1 MLKQPMAIL
10 AFEKIHASLTALF
23 VLREDL
29 FFGLASVL
37 VTGNKT
43 LAGIKV
49 TKRAKNI
56 EYAIRDVI
64 AHTEQ
69 LVKNGKKIYYLNI
82 GDPAAFDFKT
92 PQNVKDALCKAVE
105 QDDNYYSPSEGR
117 VDLREA
123 IVRKEKR
130 VNNVDIS
137 AENVLITEGISEG
150 IQMILAALV
159 EKGDEI
165 LFPGPTY
172 PPYISYTKFFDGTP
186 VAYETIEEEEWRPNL
201 DDLRSKI
208 SPKTRAIVITNPN
221 NPTGSVY
228 GKKTIQEMLDI
239 AGEHD
244 LLVLSDEIY
253 DQLTYEK
260 EFVSTANLSKDVPVV
275 GLNGFSKVYQMTG
288 WRLGYMYFKGEGKQ
302 LDALKLGVEKQ
313 CRIRLCANTPV
324 QIAGAAALDGP
335 QDFVKDIVDRLKQRR
350 DFAWKRLNEIEGIST
365 TKPEGA
371 FYIFPKIHEVGSRWK
386 TDMEFVVELLK
397 ETGVLIVNGSGFDPV
412 YGKGHARVVFLPPI
426 EELDEAFNALERF
439 MKKKQKKEAH
449 GRVGYS

>member
-1 MLKQPMAIL
+1 
-10 AFEKIHASLTALF
+10 
-23 VLREDL
+23 VN
-29 FFGLASVL
+29 V
-37 VTGNKT
+37 
-43 LAGIKV
+43 KV
-49 TKRAKNI
+49 TKRASNI

-64 AHTEQ
+64 VHTQE
-69 LVKNGKKIYYLNI
+69 LIKNGKKIYYLNI

-92 PQNVKDALCKAVE
+92 PQYVKDALCKAIDE
-105 QDDNYYSPSEGR
+105 DNNYYSVSEGR
-117 VDLREA
+117 PELREA

-130 VNNVDIS
+130 VNNVDITS
-137 AENVLITEGISEG
+137 NNVIVTEGISEG
-150 IQMILAALV
+150 IEMVLAALV

-172 PPYISYTKFFDGTP
+172 PPYISYTKFFEGTP
-186 VAYETIEEEEWRPNL
+186 VSYETIEDEGWIPNI

-208 SPKTRAIVITNPN
+208 SPKTCAIVITNPN

-228 GKKTIQEMLDI
+228 SEKMIKEMLDI
-239 AGEHD
+239 AGEHN
-244 LLVLSDEIY
+244 LPVLSDEIY

-302 LDALKLGVEKQ
+302 LDDLRMGVEKQ

-324 QIAGAAALDGP
+324 QIAGAASLDGP
-335 QDFVKDIVDRLKQRR
+335 QDFVKGIVEKLKQRR
-350 DFAWKRLNEIEGIST
+350 DYAWKRLNEIGGISA

-371 FYIFPKIHEVGSRWK
+371 FYIFPKIHDVGTRWK
-386 TDMEFVVELLK
+386 NDMEFVVQLLK

-412 YGKGHARVVFLPPI
+412 YGKDHARIVFLPPC
-426 EELDEAFNALERF
+426 EELEEAFNCLEQF
-439 MKKKQKKEAH
+439 MKKKEKTSRSHVGH
-449 GRVGYS
+449 G

>member
-1 MLKQPMAIL
+1 
-10 AFEKIHASLTALF
+10 
-23 VLREDL
+23 
-29 FFGLASVL
+29 LAS
-37 VTGNKT
+37 
-43 LAGIKV
+43 IKV
-49 TKRAKNI
+49 TSRTKNI

-69 LVKNGKKIYYLNI
+69 LVKNGNKIYYLNI

-117 VDLREA
+117 ADLREA

-137 AENVLITEGISEG
+137 ADNVLITEGISEG

-186 VAYETIEEEEWRPNL
+186 VAYETIEGDGWQPNL

-228 GKKTIQEMLDI
+228 GKKIIQEMVDI

-253 DQLTYEK
+253 DQITFNK
-260 EFVSTANLSKDVPVV
+260 DFVSTACLSKDVPVV

-324 QIAGAAALDGP
+324 QIAGVVALDGP
-335 QDFVKDIVDRLKQRR
+335 HDFVKDIVDRLKQRR
-350 DFAWKRLNEIEGIST
+350 DFAYKRLNEIEGIST

-371 FYIFPKIHEVGSRWK
+371 FYIFPKIHEVGTRWK
-386 TDMEFVVELLK
+386 TDMEFVVDLLK

-412 YGKGHARVVFLPPI
+412 YGAGHARVVFLPPI
-426 EELDEAFNALERF
+426 EELDEAFNALEQF
-439 MKKKQKKEAH
+439 MKKK
-449 GRVGYS
+449 

>member
-1 MLKQPMAIL
+1 L
-10 AFEKIHASLTALF
+10 S
-23 VLREDL
+23 R
-29 FFGLASVL
+29 
-37 VTGNKT
+37 
-43 LAGIKV
+43 IKV
-49 TKRAKNI
+49 TDRASNI

-64 AHTEQ
+64 AYTTE
-69 LVKNGKKIYYLNI
+69 LVKDGKKIYYLNI

-92 PQNVKDALCKAVE
+92 PQNVKDALCKAVQ

-117 VDLREA
+117 ADLREA
-123 IVRKEKR
+123 IVRKEKK

-137 AENVLITEGISEG
+137 ADKVLITEGISEG
-150 IQMILAALV
+150 IQMILGALV

-172 PPYISYTKFFDGTP
+172 PPYISYTRFFDGTP
-186 VAYETIEEEEWRPNL
+186 VAYETIEEEGWHPNI

-208 SPKTRAIVITNPN
+208 TKKTRAIVIINPN

-228 GKKTIQEMLDI
+228 DRKMIKEILDI

-244 LLVLSDEIY
+244 LPVLSDEIY

-260 EFVSTANLSKDVPVV
+260 EFVSAAYLSKDVPVI

-288 WRLGYMYFKGEGKQ
+288 LRLGYMYFKGEGKK
-302 LDALKLGVEKQ
+302 LEALKEGVEKE
-313 CRIRLCANTPV
+313 CRIRICANTPV
-324 QIAGAAALDGP
+324 QIAATEALNGP
-335 QDFVKDIVDRLKQRR
+335 QDCVKDIVDRLKQRR

-412 YGKGHARVVFLPPI
+412 YGKGHARAVFLPPI
-426 EELDEAFNALERF
+426 EVLDEAFNALEQF
-439 MKKKQKKEAH
+439 MKKRKKP
-449 GRVGYS
+449 

>member
-1 MLKQPMAIL
+1 M
-10 AFEKIHASLTALF
+10 
-23 VLREDL
+23 
-29 FFGLASVL
+29 
-37 VTGNKT
+37 VTV
-43 LAGIKV
+43 KV
-49 TKRAKNI
+49 TARAKTI

-69 LVKNGKKIYYLNI
+69 LVKDGKKIYYLNI

-105 QDDNYYSPSEGR
+105 KDDNYYSPSEGR
-117 VDLREA
+117 AELREA
-123 IVRKEKR
+123 IVGKEKR
-130 VNNVDIS
+130 VNNVDIT
-137 AENVLITEGISEG
+137 ADNVLVTEGISEG

-172 PPYISYTKFFDGTP
+172 PPYISYTKFFDGKP
-186 VAYETIEEEEWRPNL
+186 VAYETIEEEVWQPNI

-208 SPKTRAIVITNPN
+208 SDKTCAIVITNPN

-228 GKKTIQEMLDI
+228 DKKVIQQILDV

-260 EFVSTANLSKDVPVV
+260 EFVSTACLSKDVPVV

-302 LDALKLGVEKQ
+302 LDELKLAVEKE
-313 CRIRLCANTPV
+313 CRIRICANTPV
-324 QIAGAAALDGP
+324 QIAATAALNGP
-335 QDFVKDIVDRLKQRR
+335 QDFVKDIIEKLKQRR

-386 TDMEFVVELLK
+386 TDMDFVVELLK

-412 YGKGHARVVFLPPI
+412 YGKGHARIVFLPPI
-426 EELDEAFNALERF
+426 EELDEAFNALEGF
-439 MKKKQKKEAH
+439 MKNKQKKEAH
-449 GRVGYS
+449 KRVGYG

>member
-1 MLKQPMAIL
+1 MAN
-10 AFEKIHASLTALF
+10 
-23 VLREDL
+23 V
-29 FFGLASVL
+29 
-37 VTGNKT
+37 
-43 LAGIKV
+43 KV
-49 TKRAKNI
+49 TKRASNI
-56 EYAIRDVI
+56 EYAIRDVVV
-64 AHTEQ
+64 HTQE
-69 LVKNGKKIYYLNI
+69 LIKNDKKIYYLNI

-92 PQNVKDALCKAVE
+92 PQYVKDALCKAIDE
-105 QDDNYYSPSEGR
+105 DNNYYSVSEGR
-117 VDLREA
+117 PELREA

-130 VNNVDIS
+130 VNNVDITS
-137 AENVLITEGISEG
+137 NNVIVTEGISEG
-150 IQMILAALV
+150 IEMVLAALV

-172 PPYISYTKFFDGTP
+172 PPYISYTKFFEGTP
-186 VAYETIEEEEWRPNL
+186 VSYETIEDEGWVPNI

-228 GKKTIQEMLDI
+228 SGKMIKEMLDI

-244 LLVLSDEIY
+244 LPVLSDEIY

-260 EFVSTANLSKDVPVV
+260 EFVSTASLSEDVPVV

-302 LDALKLGVEKQ
+302 LDDLKMGVEKQ

-335 QDFVKDIVDRLKQRR
+335 QDFVKGIVDRLRERR
-350 DFAWKRLNEIEGIST
+350 DYAWKRLNEMEGISA

-371 FYIFPKIHEVGSRWK
+371 FYIFPKIHDVGKRWK
-386 TDMEFVVELLK
+386 TDMEFVVELLR

-412 YGKGHARVVFLPPI
+412 YGKDHARIVFLPPCG
-426 EELDEAFNALERF
+426 ELEEAFNCLEQF
-439 MKKKQKKEAH
+439 MKKKQKN
-449 GRVGYS
+449 RP

>member
-1 MLKQPMAIL
+1 
-10 AFEKIHASLTALF
+10 
-23 VLREDL
+23 VLRTSDKL
-29 FFGLASVL
+29 ARKVNVRNIYFLGLQVFWLQVSNL
-37 VTGNKT
+37 TN
-43 LAGIKV
+43 IKV
-49 TKRAKNI
+49 TNRAKNI

-64 AHTEQ
+64 VHTQE
-69 LVKNGKKIYYLNI
+69 LIKNGKKIYYLNI

-92 PQNVKDALCKAVE
+92 PQYVKDALCKAIDC
-105 QDDNYYSPSEGR
+105 DDNYYSPSEGR
-117 VDLREA
+117 PELREA

-130 VNNVDIS
+130 VNDVDIT
-137 AENVLITEGISEG
+137 ANNVLVTEGISEG

-172 PPYISYTKFFDGTP
+172 PPYSSYTKFFEGTP
-186 VAYETIEEEEWRPNL
+186 VAYETIEDEGWVPNI

-228 GKKTIQEMLDI
+228 TGKMIKEMLDI

-244 LLVLSDEIY
+244 LPVLSDEIY

-260 EFVSTANLSKDVPVV
+260 EFVSTAHLSKDVPVV

-288 WRLGYMYFKGEGKQ
+288 WRLGYMYFKDEGKQ
-302 LDALKLGVEKQ
+302 LDDLKMGVEKQ

-335 QDFVKDIVDRLKQRR
+335 QDFVKGIVEKLKQRR
-350 DFAWKRLNEIEGIST
+350 DFAWKRLNEIEGITT

-371 FYIFPKIHEVGSRWK
+371 FYIFPKIHDVGTRWK
-386 TDMEFVVELLK
+386 TDMEFVLELLK

-412 YGKGHARVVFLPPI
+412 YGKDHARVVFLPPI
-426 EELDEAFNALERF
+426 EELEEAFNGIEQF
-439 MKKKQKKEAH
+439 MKKKQKKDSRGH
-449 GRVGYS
+449 VGYG